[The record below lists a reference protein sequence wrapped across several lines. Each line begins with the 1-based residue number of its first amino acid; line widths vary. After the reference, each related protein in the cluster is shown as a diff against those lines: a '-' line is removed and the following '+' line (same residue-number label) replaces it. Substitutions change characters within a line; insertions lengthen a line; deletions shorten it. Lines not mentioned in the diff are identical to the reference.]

1 MGGMLLQALNLKTLD
16 LNDSENLLFST
27 VSNEI
32 FKNCK
37 ILNTLFFNLFFLN

>member
-1 MGGMLLQALNLKTLD
+1 MEGMLLQALNLKTLD

-37 ILNTLFFNLFFLN
+37 ILKNTLFFNLFF